1 VLSLNELLFR
11 KNRNKS
17 ANRGPADP
25 HGFNP
30 PASPMDTWTAERPF
44 AQINILFSSAKNEFF
59 ADENKTGLIWTVIR
73 SAVLYSA

>member
-17 ANRGPADP
+17 ANGQ
-25 HGFNP
+25 

-44 AQINILFSSAKNEFF
+44 AQINIIFSSAKNEFF
-59 ADENKTGLIWTVIR
+59 ADENREGFIWTVIR